1 MRRSKQRLAEIDSV
15 LNEHYYDK
23 GAVWCAG
30 RLNEPYDYIRSRV
43 QLKGLKMNSQARSKQ
58 RSLTSST
65 MPKKE
70 YKTQAKTDSEWRSK
84 YYSALGAVKRLKNE
98 LESSNEVNKS
108 LRLEIIKL
116 QSKLRRKK

>member
-1 MRRSKQRLAEIDSV
+1 MRKSKQRLEEIDSV

-30 RLNEPYDYIRSRV
+30 RLNESYDYIRSRV
-43 QLKGLKMNSQARSKQ
+43 QLKGLRMNPKARAEQ

-65 MPKKE
+65 MLKKE
-70 YKTQAKTDSEWRSK
+70 YKAQAKTDSEWRSK

-116 QSKLRRKK
+116 QSKSRRIK

>member
-1 MRRSKQRLAEIDSV
+1 MRRSKQRLEEIDSV

-43 QLKGLKMNSQARSKQ
+43 QLKGLRMNPKARVEQ

-65 MPKKE
+65 MLKKE

-84 YYSALGAVKRLKNE
+84 YYSELGAVKRLKNE

-116 QSKLRRKK
+116 QSTLRRIK